1 MPLKPVCFHL
11 RNFNKYLS
19 LDLPASQ
26 NGNLTL
32 IGENAVGK
40 TTLANCFFPMLID
53 GSIATPSFNPAK
65 GTERLDKKNK
75 PQNSAQDT
83 RHFEN
88 MLLSWGPGAMKVRTG
103 YAYITLE
110 SDQRQVIL
118 GIGASRGERVATW
131 WFVVIRPNTM
141 PYQKLVTT
149 KDGMSLNQADF
160 EMANQSLGAALHVFN
175 QAVGYRDFVASQ
187 VYGFASGQQLTRL
200 ANVYRLLSSPILTG
214 GNARF
219 TPILAALRS
228 AQAGIDAQVMTK
240 VAASQRELNRRNGLL
255 KRIETVQK
263 RLAKM
268 KQVIFWCNL
277 NHLDE
282 LYLSDYHTKNTN
294 YQALST
300 KLDQMLSKQTA
311 LKQQQVL
318 TENGLQQATQQ
329 LDHLQVAK
337 QEQDHLK
344 EQQQTYQ
351 YRLTIAQAAITRFNK
366 SQAALSAAQEK
377 SAQIQARLKHYQKQ
391 AADLLTTR
399 IKPLQAQINA
409 QTADLPELAQQ
420 LAEIDDQIMVTRL
433 ADYLQQLQRALTD
446 YQYLTETIAQ
456 LGLDVKIVNNM
467 QAELAQRIQQRVQG
481 PLVSRM
487 REGLLSDNTQVHGA
501 GKVKMNQAAAALQKQ
516 QQALLAAHTDL
527 KHFLADQTQFKQL
540 EEQATALKDTLVQ
553 QTQLKNTLEKCATKL
568 QSGQEQIAQI
578 KDSMDSNFD
587 LVATQTTIQQLQQQL
602 AQLVIDPQLTQ
613 KLTEAQQKVTQLE
626 QQRQTILV
634 KVSEQKGQIDGTI
647 GQLNTLK
654 QALFA
659 LKQRLQP
666 AIKALARYQPTT
678 VTLQN
683 LEQLTAFTT
692 SYRSVIRN
700 HKYATI
706 SARVNQLIRHNNTQ
720 GIDENAIDDLL
731 MERGR
736 TTDALQI
743 RQESL
748 QEQDELTVPT
758 FDLQDLQTFM
768 IADQQRI
775 QKAFDQSEKTNEA
788 AQTAYLSAAVGTIS
802 EQYRVIRAYNQ
813 MLTEGNRSQGIQL
826 KIILQPDTGLDAA
839 VIEEA
844 CNMTLLARPTLQHE
858 VQQRLQNLAQ
868 DTKVAN
874 DPEAFQARAEELL
887 DTRYWSNFQVLI
899 KRRSSGAEDYEV
911 VDDKFVKSG
920 GSGAEKSQAMIL
932 PLLLVPK
939 MILSQTQVEDVP
951 YLVMFDEFADKLDPE
966 TAKIFAKTIANFGFN
981 FIATM
986 PGGTQ
991 NKLLA
996 DGVANIAYDVLPPA
1010 HENDGRFHQNVVRP
1024 ALIWQK
1030 EGSTYD

>member
-1 MPLKPVCFHL
+1 MSLKPVCFHL

-19 LDLPASQ
+19 LDLPASE

-65 GTERLDKKNK
+65 GTERLDKQSK
-75 PQNSAQDT
+75 PKNSAQDT

-103 YAYITLE
+103 YAYLTLE
-110 SDQRQVIL
+110 SEQRQVIL
-118 GIGASRGERVATW
+118 GLGASRGDHEATW
-131 WFVVIRPNTM
+131 WFVVLQPNVAAGLD
-141 PYQKLVTT
+141 LVTT
-149 KDGMSLNQADF
+149 KDGVSLNQADF
-160 EMANQSLGAALHVFN
+160 ETANQGLGDALHVFN

-200 ANVYRLLSSPILTG
+200 ANVYRLLASPILTG
-214 GNARF
+214 GNAQF
-219 TPILAALRS
+219 TPILAALRA
-228 AQAGIDAQVMTK
+228 AQAGIDTQVMTQ

-282 LYLSDYHTKNTN
+282 LYLSDYQAQNTQ

-300 KLDQMLSKQTA
+300 KLDQMMTAQTA
-311 LKQQQVL
+311 LQQQQTL
-318 TENGLQQATQQ
+318 TETSLQQATQQ
-329 LDHLQVAK
+329 LAQLQVAK
-337 QEQDHLK
+337 QQQDHLK
-344 EQQQTYQ
+344 EQQQAYQ
-351 YRLTIAQAAITRFNK
+351 YRLEMAQAAIARFEK
-366 SQAALSAAQEK
+366 ATAALAVAQQKLE
-377 SAQIQARLKHYQKQ
+377 QVQARLKRYQQ
-391 AADLLTTR
+391 QIANLLATR
-399 IKPLQAQINA
+399 IKPLQAQISA
-409 QTADLPELAQQ
+409 QTAQLPELAQQ
-420 LAEIDDQIMVTRL
+420 LAEIDDQVMVTRL
-433 ADYLQQLQRALTD
+433 TDYLKQLQQALTD
-446 YQYLTETIAQ
+446 YQALKDTIVQ
-456 LGLDVKIVNNM
+456 LGLDVQIVDEM
-467 QAELAQRIQQRVQG
+467 QTALAQRIQQRVQG

-487 REGLLSDNTQVHGA
+487 REGLLADNSQVHA
-501 GKVKMNQAAAALQKQ
+501 TGKVKMNQAAAALQQ
-516 QQALLAAHTDL
+516 QQQTLLAAHADL
-527 KHFLADQTQFKQL
+527 KYFLADQAQFKQL
-540 EEQATALKDTLVQ
+540 QTWVAALKDAFVQ
-553 QTQLKNTLEKCATKL
+553 RTQLQTTLEQCATKL
-568 QSGQEQIAQI
+568 QSGQEQVAQI
-578 KDSMDSNFD
+578 KDSMDPDFE
-587 LVATQTTIQQLQQQL
+587 LATTQATIQQLQQQL

-613 KLTEAQQKVTQLE
+613 KLTQTQQQVTKLE

-634 KVSEQKGQIDGTI
+634 KVAEQKGQIAGTI
-647 GQLNTLK
+647 AQLNALK

-659 LKQRLQP
+659 LQQRLQP
-666 AIKALARYQPTT
+666 AIKLLAHYQPDE
-678 VTLQN
+678 VVLQD
-683 LEQLTAFTT
+683 LAQLNAFTT
-692 SYRSVIRN
+692 SHRSAIRN

-706 SARVNQLIRHNNTQ
+706 SVRVGQLIRRNTAQ
-720 GIDENAIDDLL
+720 GLDENAIDDLL

-736 TTDALQI
+736 TTDALQM

-748 QEQDELTVPT
+748 QEQAELTVPT

-768 IADQQRI
+768 VADRQRI

-788 AQTAYLSAAVGTIS
+788 AQTAYLGAAVGTIS
-802 EQYRVIRAYNQ
+802 AQYRVIQTYNH
-813 MLTEGNRSQGIQL
+813 MLTEGNRAQGIQL
-826 KIILQPDTGLDAA
+826 KIVLQPDKGLDPA

-844 CNMTLLARPTLQHE
+844 CDMTLLERPTLQHE
-858 VQQRLQNLAQ
+858 IQRRLQNLAQ
-868 DTKVAN
+868 DMQVAN
-874 DPEAFQARAEELL
+874 DPAAFQNKAEELL

-899 KRRSSGAEDYEV
+899 KRRSSDAEDYEV
-911 VDDKFVKSG
+911 VDDKFVRSG

-939 MILSQTQVEDVP
+939 MILSQTQVKDVP
-951 YLVMFDEFADKLDPE
+951 CLVMFDEFADKLDPE
-966 TAKIFAKTIANFGFN
+966 TAKIFAKTIANFGFS

-1010 HENDGRFHQNVVRP
+1010 HEGDGRFHQNVVRP

-1030 EGSTYD
+1030 EAPVDD